1 MGEERRQ
8 VAMKMLSEFIDQL
21 LQIYE
26 KSGDVPVISD
36 DPGYKVDIEVS
47 TLVTHEGKVT
57 EVVINTVPEEE
68 DYNADDD

>member
-1 MGEERRQ
+1 
-8 VAMKMLSEFIDQL
+8 MKMLSEFIDQL

-36 DPGYKVDIEVS
+36 DPGYEVDIEVS